1 AYCSRLNQRQ
11 QPIRKDE
18 GPSGNG
24 EIIPWDGGGTEQERR
39 TNDRRKSVS
48 AGEDLENALPSGS
61 LPMGSMS
68 SGSTL
73 VGEVC
78 RENVDCVQ
86 GALCEEGRCN
96 CMLSHVQ
103 IDAYC
108 WKRMNPEESG
118 CTYDAQCEAVSP
130 GSRCVFSICRCSGN
144 RSPSAT
150 REG

>member
-1 AYCSRLNQRQ
+1 
-11 QPIRKDE
+11 
-18 GPSGNG
+18 
-24 EIIPWDGGGTEQERR
+24 
-39 TNDRRKSVS
+39 
-48 AGEDLENALPSGS
+48 
-61 LPMGSMS
+61 MGSMS

-86 GALCEEGRCN
+86 GSLCEEGRCH
-96 CMLSHVQ
+96 CTLSHVQ
-103 IDAYC
+103 IEAYC

-150 REG
+150 RE